1 MIDIPIITTI
11 SLPGSFNALREYTVI
26 QSPGFEEFFLEVP
39 TIIPTPTPTPTP
51 TQEPVNTT
59 LLVETEEDCGL
70 LSLPIWREIYV
81 NPGLCNSY
89 TDDLSISNNPYL
101 ETMYFSFNS
110 SKNLHSLTVSNNSR
124 LRTIS
129 TQHGKGGIFYCN
141 YNLGTFINVPTVTFS
156 SISFFFCFIFDL
168 PNLTS
173 FYFGNCTLLYT
184 TTLVLSSSIIL
195 SILIP

>member
-1 MIDIPIITTI
+1 MWW
-11 SLPGSFNALREYTVI
+11 
-26 QSPGFEEFFLEVP
+26 
-39 TIIPTPTPTPTP
+39 
-51 TQEPVNTT
+51 VN
-59 LLVETEEDCGL
+59 
-70 LSLPIWREIYV
+70 
-81 NPGLCNSY
+81 
-89 TDDLSISNNPYL
+89 LSISNNPYL

-195 SILIP
+195 STLAALFSYYFQYLVSFTFVYLKNLYGHWLVLW